1 MKYRILESKYQG
13 VCDSCQSEI
22 RVGEKMAWNPD
33 RNARL
38 RRLCLVCH
46 ADEEERLE
54 EDAAERMG
62 MKNYV
67 D

>member
-1 MKYRILESKYQG
+1 MKYRLLASKYQG
-13 VCDSCQSEI
+13 ECDSCHGEI